1 MEKELQDFIEICNI
15 TNQSDVTLISFGDA
29 IKQILINTGGIQRG
43 LIKQIIVYFQ
53 RKKLIF
59 DEIVSPYYEIATRI
73 DYAADNTKN
82 FRPFSDMKEWKQL
95 IIATKKQIAEDPVAG
110 TRYQGARISIVA
122 KNIKS
127 FIAKGL
133 KVKINLGGI
142 SFDPHDKI
150 IHKEVSEIEKD
161 IQNIGAR
168 KLLDKIFK
176 CQQYNTTL
184 SRYIVNR
191 NLYQGKKRASIPFG
205 FLINLCLKNI
215 AYTGIK
221 MSESSFN
228 MLVNSC
234 FKKARDL
241 LAIYDI
247 ESYTFFEDLFISRE
261 KLFDTL
267 FSYAVFDSNFCF
279 LQESPRLAIKIS
291 LGVFKN
297 VPKDIFVQTFHLDV
311 WEIEKILQYVFSQSS
326 LSCLDFSAR
335 EVASAVNLPY
345 GKTKHLLNLFSHNV
359 SEINKGFNTPT
370 SFSSVDFLFKPF
382 IQIDENN
389 FLLVNKFLCAANI
402 YEAFLFNLRKN
413 GNIKIDAETGGYI
426 EKFIYEQLKKKKISF
441 HKGDFIGGEADLL
454 IRNKNSIFCFEFKKK
469 AFTRAS
475 KSGNSLNILIDLI
488 DSLLNSQIQAN
499 KIQKLLRGKGEILL
513 DNNDR
518 ILYKNEKIYKISL
531 SASSYSSFHDD
542 SFIMNFLNILLET
555 KLQAE
560 TKDPDI
566 IKKCEKFN
574 ETVDTFIQ
582 QIKEIGVGS
591 RQEGEEIRRDL
602 FTRRFLPLSFFIF
615 VLNKSKSNDD
625 FIKQIMKNK
634 NISTGNMDIWQQ
646 YIGFDSH
653 L

>member
-1 MEKELQDFIEICNI
+1 MEQEVQNFINICDI
-15 TNQSDVTLISFGDA
+15 KDQEDVIVRPFDKA
-29 IKQILINTGGIQRG
+29 IKQILIEAGGLKRDV
-43 LIKQIIVYFQ
+43 IKKIIVYLLY
-53 RKKLIF
+53 KKLIF
-59 DEIVSPYYEIATRI
+59 NMNVSPYYEIATRI

-82 FRPFSDMKEWKQL
+82 FRHFLDVTEWHEL
-95 IIATKKQIAEDPVAG
+95 VIATKKEINKQNITDIRICAPRINVVAN
-110 TRYQGARISIVA
+110 S
-122 KNIKS
+122 IKS

-133 KVKINLGGI
+133 KVKVTLEGI
-142 SFDPHDKI
+142 SFDPDDKI
-150 IHKEVSEIEKD
+150 IKEEVRRIESD
-161 IQNIGAR
+161 IQNLGAR
-168 KLLDKIFK
+168 KLLEIIFRSQK
-176 CQQYNTTL
+176 ENIVL

-326 LSCLDFSAR
+326 RSYLDFSAR

-389 FLLVNKFLCAANI
+389 FLLVNKFLCATNI

-454 IRNKNSIFCFEFKKK
+454 IRNKNSIFVSNLK
-469 AFTRAS
+469 RR
-475 KSGNSLNILIDLI
+475 L
-488 DSLLNSQIQAN
+488 
-499 KIQKLLRGKGEILL
+499 
-513 DNNDR
+513 
-518 ILYKNEKIYKISL
+518 
-531 SASSYSSFHDD
+531 
-542 SFIMNFLNILLET
+542 LLELL
-555 KLQAE
+555 KVA
-560 TKDPDI
+560 I
-566 IKKCEKFN
+566 
-574 ETVDTFIQ
+574 
-582 QIKEIGVGS
+582 
-591 RQEGEEIRRDL
+591 
-602 FTRRFLPLSFFIF
+602 LSIF
-615 VLNKSKSNDD
+615 
-625 FIKQIMKNK
+625 
-634 NISTGNMDIWQQ
+634 
-646 YIGFDSH
+646 
-653 L
+653 

>member
-110 TRYQGARISIVA
+110 TRYHGARISIVA

-133 KVKINLGGI
+133 KVKISLGGI

-176 CQQYNTTL
+176 CQQYNATL

-215 AYTGIK
+215 TYTGIK
-221 MSESSFN
+221 MSESN
-228 MLVNSC
+228 LEMLVRDC
-234 FKKARDL
+234 FQKARTL
-241 LAIYDI
+241 LSIYDV
-247 ESYTFFEDLFISRE
+247 ESYIYFEDIFLSKE
-261 KLFDTL
+261 KLFEAL
-267 FSYAVFDSNFCF
+267 FNYAFFDSNFCF
-279 LQESPRLAIKIS
+279 LQENPSLAIEIA
-291 LGVFKN
+291 LGIFEN
-297 VPKDIFVQTFHLDV
+297 VPQKIFLETFHLNIQ
-311 WEIEKILQYVFSQSS
+311 ETKQILQYIFEQPS
-326 LSCLDFSAR
+326 LGCLIFSAKKI
-335 EVASAVNLPY
+335 ASILSLPY
-345 GKTKHLLNLFSHNV
+345 EQVRRFITAFSHNIL
-359 SEINKGFNTPT
+359 EINKEFDTPT
-370 SFSSVDFLFKPF
+370 AFDKVDFMFKPF
-382 IQIDENN
+382 IKLTEDE
-389 FLLVNKFLCAANI
+389 FVLVNKFLCAANI
-402 YEAFLFNLRKN
+402 YEAFLLNLRN
-413 GNIKIDAETGGYI
+413 NRQICIDDKTGGYI
-426 EKFIYEQLKKKKISF
+426 EKFIYKKLHKKKISF
-441 HKGDFIGGEADLL
+441 HEGEFSDGEADLI
-454 IRNKNSIFCFEFKKK
+454 IRDRRRIFCCEFKKK

-475 KSGNSLNILIDLI
+475 KSGQPLEVLVDLI
-488 DSLLNSQIQAN
+488 GSLLNSQIQAN
-499 KIQKLLRGKGEILL
+499 KVQEVLMKSGKICL
-513 DNNDR
+513 DAKDCIFYR
-518 ILYKNEKIYKISL
+518 KERIYKISL
-531 SASSYSSFHDD
+531 SASNFGSFHDD
-542 SFIMNFLNILLET
+542 CFVMNFLHILLET
-555 KLQAE
+555 RLQAD
-560 TKDPDI
+560 TNDANV
-566 IKKCEKFN
+566 IKKCKNFNKAVDAFVKQIQSFSVGEKQPN
-574 ETVDTFIQ
+574 EVI
-582 QIKEIGVGS
+582 
-591 RQEGEEIRRDL
+591 RQDL

-615 VLNKSKSNDD
+615 VLGKSKNNES
-625 FIKQIMKNK
+625 FITQIMKNK
-634 NISTGNMDIWQQ
+634 NISTGNMDIWQT
-646 YIGFDSH
+646 YIGWNR
-653 L
+653 